1 MSVFDVVYTAV
12 AFAFFIACDR
22 ILSAVDERQ
31 SERIR

>member
-1 MSVFDVVYTAV
+1 MLNLVYTAV

-31 SERIR
+31 SERNR